1 MHYGEGT
8 MKSIDIQRKDGTK
21 IQNEFQSNNSGILGI
36 LFSGFSYT
44 YKNPLLYYS
53 RNILFDNSFDYL
65 GIDYQ
70 YYCSDYFGKLDEEEQ
85 DAFFD
90 EDNRLIARKIVEISE
105 NYKKLILIG
114 KSMGTT
120 AINHCINNDKIRNK
134 AIIVYITP
142 WKDWERI
149 INEIKNTE
157 NKILII
163 SSFQDKYYNVKNL
176 KETRNKSNIELY
188 ELKEGNHSLETG
200 DTIKNIEQLKEI
212 MIVIK
217 AFIENNSK

>member
-1 MHYGEGT
+1 
-8 MKSIDIQRKDGTK
+8 
-21 IQNEFQSNNSGILGI
+21 
-36 LFSGFSYT
+36 
-44 YKNPLLYYS
+44 
-53 RNILFDNSFDYL
+53 
-65 GIDYQ
+65 
-70 YYCSDYFGKLDEEEQ
+70 
-85 DAFFD
+85 
-90 EDNRLIARKIVEISE
+90 
-105 NYKKLILIG
+105 
-114 KSMGTT
+114 MGTT

-134 AIIVYITP
+134 SIIVYIAP

-176 KETRNKSNIELY
+176 KEIRNKSNIELY

-217 AFIENNSK
+217 AFIENNLK